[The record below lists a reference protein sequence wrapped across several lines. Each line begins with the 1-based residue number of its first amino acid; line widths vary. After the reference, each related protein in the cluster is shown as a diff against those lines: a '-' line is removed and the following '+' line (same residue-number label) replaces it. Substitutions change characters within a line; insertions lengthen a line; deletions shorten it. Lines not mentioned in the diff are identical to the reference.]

1 MNEPPDGLREKPY
14 DPEGTPAYTVDRQ
27 RITQGLRVF
36 TNNLDRGAVDL
47 TGASWEWYGSENC
60 YHLWFYV
67 NVDTNYKGE
76 TVCQRYS
83 QSDDRVTTRF
93 EGEAA

>member
-14 DPEGTPAYTVDRQ
+14 DPEGTSAYTVDRR
-27 RITQGLRVF
+27 RITQDLRVF
-36 TNNLDRGAVDL
+36 TNNLDRGTVDL
-47 TGASWEWYGSENC
+47 TNASWEWHGPENC

-76 TVCQRYS
+76 KVCQRYL
-83 QSDDRVTTRF
+83 QSDDRVTTQF
-93 EGEAA
+93 EGKAA